1 MSCKQIIGAVHGI
14 TTNVQRMNKDEEQLL
29 DETKFSFE
37 SMSCVLSHVIITIL
51 TKEAVVIKPCDYS
64 CSY

>member
-1 MSCKQIIGAVHGI
+1 
-14 TTNVQRMNKDEEQLL
+14 MNKNEGQLL

-51 TKEAVVIKPCDYS
+51 TKEAVVIKP
-64 CSY
+64 